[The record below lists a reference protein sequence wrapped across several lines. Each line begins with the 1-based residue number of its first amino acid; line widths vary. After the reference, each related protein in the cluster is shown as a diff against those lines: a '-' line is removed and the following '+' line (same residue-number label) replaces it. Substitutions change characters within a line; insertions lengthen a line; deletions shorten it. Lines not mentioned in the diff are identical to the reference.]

1 MKTDPV
7 FSTIYF
13 HKSLKN
19 LFLKKTKAL
28 VRSVRFIFIIGLL
41 LLCCLNSFSQ
51 VQQKSPVNNNLIKP
65 TTRIL
70 FVFDASQSM
79 YGRWQSDLKYNIAK
93 NILSKVLDSLRQMK
107 DLEVAIRFYGHQYSY
122 PPQVCT
128 DSRLEVPFAKG
139 NFDKIIA
146 RLNSITPK
154 GTSPI
159 AYSLEQTV
167 NDFPP
172 CDNCRNI
179 IVLITDGI
187 EECNGDPCK
196 ASEVLQ
202 KSGIALKPFII
213 GIGTNF
219 EKAFNCVGTYFD
231 ASSENQ
237 FTQAMNVVISRALNP
252 TTSQVNLLD
261 ANGRPTETNVN
272 MTFYDNFTGRVRYN
286 FIHTM
291 NYLGL
296 PDTLSIDPLITYDIV
311 VQTIPPV
318 RVDSV
323 RLNPGKH
330 TIIPVSVPQGFLQL
344 KMNTQ
349 SNVLKS
355 NKCIIRRQGSM
366 ETLNVQDIDHTE
378 KYITGTYSIEVLSL
392 PRIYIND
399 VKISQSHTTTVEI
412 PVPGILVMQ
421 KPVRGYGSLYL
432 EKNGQLEWIF
442 NLRDNGQPQESLVLM
457 PGNYR
462 VVFRSR
468 YLEKSIFTI
477 EKVIEI
483 KSGTTTNI
491 RLQE

>member
-1 MKTDPV
+1 M
-7 FSTIYF
+7 
-13 HKSLKN
+13 
-19 LFLKKTKAL
+19 KKTKPL
-28 VRSVRFIFIIGLL
+28 VKSVRFFIFIGFILFYCQDL
-41 LLCCLNSFSQ
+41 YSQ
-51 VQQKSPVNNNLIKP
+51 VQQKPAVNNLIKP

-107 DLEVAIRFYGHQYSY
+107 DLEVAIRFYGHQHSF

-128 DSRLEVPFAKG
+128 DSRLEVPFAKD
-139 NFDKIIA
+139 NFDRIIT
-146 RLNSITPK
+146 RLNSITPN

-219 EKAFNCVGTYFD
+219 EKAYNCVGTYFD

-237 FTQAMNVVISRALNP
+237 FTRAMNVVISRALNP

-296 PDTLSIDPLITYDIV
+296 PDTLTIDPLITYDIV
-311 VQTIPPV
+311 VHTIPPV
-318 RVDSV
+318 RVDSI

-349 SNVLKS
+349 NNVLKS
-355 NKCIIRRQGSM
+355 SKCIVRRQGSM
-366 ETLNVQDIDHTE
+366 ETLNVQDIDVAE
-378 KYITGTYSIEVLSL
+378 KYITGTYNIEILSL
-392 PRIYIND
+392 PRTYVND
-399 VKISQSHTTTVEI
+399 VKITQSHTTTVDI
-412 PVPGILVMQ
+412 PVPGILTMQ

-432 EKNGQLEWIF
+432 DKDGKLEWIF

-468 YLEKSIFTI
+468 YLEKSVYTV
-477 EKVIEI
+477 EKEFEI
-483 KSGTTTNI
+483 KSGITTNV
-491 RLQE
+491 RLQD

>member
-1 MKTDPV
+1 MKSDPD

-13 HKSLKN
+13 HKALNN
-19 LFLKKTKAL
+19 LFLKKTIAL
-28 VRSVRFIFIIGLL
+28 VRTVRLFIFIGLML
-41 LLCCLNSFSQ
+41 ICCQELFSQ
-51 VQQKSPVNNNLIKP
+51 VQQKSTVNNQVKP
-65 TTRIL
+65 LTRIL

-79 YGRWQSDLKYNIAK
+79 YGLWQSDMKYNIAK
-93 NILSKVLDSLRQMK
+93 NILSKVLDSLKQMK
-107 DLEVAIRFYGHQYSY
+107 DLEVAIRFYGHQHSF

-128 DSRLEVPFAKG
+128 DTRLEVPFAKD
-139 NFDKIIA
+139 NFDDIIT
-146 RLNSITPK
+146 RLDHITPK

-167 NDFPP
+167 YDFPP

-187 EECNGDPCK
+187 EECDGDPCK

-219 EKAFNCVGTYFD
+219 EKAYNCVGTYFD
-231 ASSENQ
+231 AASENQ

-272 MTFYDNFTGRVRYN
+272 MTFYDNFTGKIRYN

-296 PDTLSIDPLITYDIV
+296 PDTLTIDPLITYDIV
-311 VQTIPPV
+311 VHTIPPV
-318 RVDSV
+318 RVDSI

-330 TIIPVSVPQGFLQL
+330 TIIPVSVPQGFLQM

-349 SNVLKS
+349 NNVLKS
-355 NKCIIRRQGSM
+355 TKCIIRRQGST
-366 ETLNVQDIDHTE
+366 ETLNVQDIDQIE
-378 KYITGTYSIEVLSL
+378 KYITGTDSIEILSL
-392 PRIYIND
+392 PRIYVND
-399 VKISQSHTTTVEI
+399 IKITQSHTTTVDV

-421 KPVRGYGSLYL
+421 KPVRGFGSLYL
-432 EKNGQLEWIF
+432 HKEGRLEWIF

-457 PGNYR
+457 PGNYT

-468 YLEKSIFTI
+468 YLEKSVYTV
-477 EKVIEI
+477 EKSLEI
-483 KSGTTTNI
+483 KSGITTNI
-491 RLQE
+491 RLQD

>member
-1 MKTDPV
+1 M
-7 FSTIYF
+7 
-13 HKSLKN
+13 
-19 LFLKKTKAL
+19 KKTKPL
-28 VRSVRFIFIIGLL
+28 VKSVRFLIFIGFI
-41 LLCCLNSFSQ
+41 LLCCQDLYSQ
-51 VQQKSPVNNNLIKP
+51 VQQKPSVNNLIKP

-107 DLEVAIRFYGHQYSY
+107 DLEVAIRFYGHQHSF

-128 DSRLEVPFAKG
+128 DSRLEVPFAKD
-139 NFDKIIA
+139 NFDRIIT

-219 EKAFNCVGTYFD
+219 EKAYNCVGTYFD

-272 MTFYDNFTGRVRYN
+272 MTFYDNFSGRIRYN

-296 PDTLSIDPLITYDIV
+296 PDTLTIDPLITYDIV
-311 VQTIPPV
+311 VHTIPPV
-318 RVDSV
+318 RVDSI

-349 SNVLKS
+349 NNVLKS
-355 NKCIIRRQGSM
+355 SKCIVRRQGSM
-366 ETLNVQDIDHTE
+366 ETLNVQDIDVAE
-378 KYITGTYSIEVLSL
+378 KYITGTYNIEILSL
-392 PRIYIND
+392 PRTYVND
-399 VKISQSHTTTVEI
+399 VKITQSHTTTVDI
-412 PVPGILVMQ
+412 PVPGILTMQ

-432 EKNGQLEWIF
+432 DKDGKLEWIF

-468 YLEKSIFTI
+468 YLEKSVYTV
-477 EKVIEI
+477 EKEFEI
-483 KSGTTTNI
+483 KSGTTTNV
-491 RLQE
+491 RLQD